1 MRELADLDFSSGRS
15 GSASRSKELKPMI
28 TTIRTIGLAATVL
41 AILPVLAVAQ
51 SYPVKPIRVVVP
63 FGAGSNTDILAR
75 TMAVRVTESWGQ
87 QVIVDNR
94 PGAGGNIG
102 ADLVAK
108 APPDGYTIVLGAASV
123 LAINQS
129 LYSTMP
135 YDSATAF
142 APITNM
148 VKTTNVLIVNPSL
161 PVKSVKDLITYGKAN
176 PGKLTFAS
184 AGAGGTIHL
193 SGELFK
199 SMTGVEMVHIAYKSS
214 PLAQIDIISGQVHLM
229 FDAMPT
235 ALPQVKAGKLR
246 ALAVTTAKR
255 SSQLPDLPTIAEAG
269 VPGFEASGWFGFAA
283 PAGTPRAVVRKLNTE
298 LVRILNLPEVKER
311 LIGLGA
317 EPVGDTPEEFAA
329 FIRAEAA
336 KWGKVIK
343 ALNLKIE

>member
-1 MRELADLDFSSGRS
+1 MTIAGTSRLLATMLVMF
-15 GSASRSKELKPMI
+15 
-28 TTIRTIGLAATVL
+28 AAQV
-41 AILPVLAVAQ
+41 VAQ
-51 SYPVKPIRVVVP
+51 SYPGKPIRLVVP

-75 TMAVRVTESWGQ
+75 TMAVRLAESWGQ

-135 YDSATAF
+135 FDSATAF

-161 PVKSVKDLITYGKAN
+161 PVKSVKDLIAYGNAN

-199 SMTGVEMVHIAYKSS
+199 SMTGVDMVHVAYKSS
-214 PLAQIDIISGQVHLM
+214 PIAHIDIISGQVHLM

-255 SSQLPDLPTIAEAG
+255 SSQLPELPTVAEAG

-283 PAGTPRAVVRKLNTE
+283 PAGTSRNVVGKLNTE
-298 LVRILNLPEVKER
+298 LVRILNLAEVKER
-311 LIGLGA
+311 LVGLGA
-317 EPVGDTPEEFAA
+317 EPVGDTPEEFAK

>member
-1 MRELADLDFSSGRS
+1 M
-15 GSASRSKELKPMI
+15 
-28 TTIRTIGLAATVL
+28 TTRVSYLL
-41 AILPVLAVAQ
+41 AIMVAMVPVVAAAQ
-51 SYPVKPIRVVVP
+51 SYPSKPIRLVVP

-75 TMAVRVTESWGQ
+75 TMAARIAESWGQ

-102 ADLVAK
+102 TDLVAK
-108 APPDGYTIVLGAASV
+108 APADGYTIVLGAASV

-161 PVKSVKDLITYGKAN
+161 PVKSVGDLIAYGKAN

-193 SGELFK
+193 SGELFQ
-199 SMTGVEMVHIAYKSS
+199 SMTGVNMVHIAYKSS
-214 PLAQIDIISGQVHLM
+214 PIAHIDIISGQVQLM

-255 SSQLPDLPTIAEAG
+255 SSQLPELPTIAEAG
-269 VPGFEASGWFGFAA
+269 VPGFEAAGWFGFAA
-283 PAGTPRAVVRKLNTE
+283 PAGTPQETVGKLHKE
-298 LVRILNLPEVKER
+298 MVRILNLPDVRER
-311 LIGLGA
+311 LVGLGA
-317 EPVGDTPEEFAA
+317 EPVGDTPEEFAK
-329 FIRAEAA
+329 FIKSEAA